1 MHGYQIGQEVE
12 GVVESILPFG
22 VFLRLSD
29 KTKAY
34 IRRRELDLEPD
45 LEPAQVTRVGEM
57 IQGVIIGLETT
68 DKHLELSRRVLLE
81 DGWDDF
87 LRTHREGS
95 VIEGAISALHP
106 HGVFVRLCPGIRG
119 FVPLDELSESRI
131 SHPEDSF
138 WVEDHVEA
146 VVTRIDQSRKKVWLS
161 VKARLRQRKQA
172 LAVFD
177 KVGTEM
183 EEVEDVTA
191 AIAAAFTG
199 EMITPEVCLLVGPIL
214 VVEDHAEMRNSLTTW
229 LKHHGCEIEQAATLA
244 EGLSLVGQRNWGLI
258 LVDLNLF
265 DCEGLDLVRHAKR
278 LGSKAHICVMSTPDS
293 LAIRAAEIERVEVS
307 EVFPKPL
314 DLVELEQ
321 FFLRLAG
328 GEAIKPWRAKHT
340 PEPDQTL
347 IFPEL
352 ALFEDSEEA
361 PIQRLKKAFYWV
373 TKNLRAQ
380 SGMIFY
386 LDPVSRAISVLAQTE
401 GATVNQ
407 EAFYGLRE
415 SPVKDVICEGKPVI
429 ENQASTR
436 ARARFARL
444 LDYLSFESCL
454 GVPINVHGEV
464 QHAAFFFHR
473 EPERFHRDSL
483 LRDAY
488 AGAALFS
495 SLLTEDVINKR
506 LQTMHPML
514 LSGEL
519 GAGFG
524 HEVANKISG
533 LEIQVLNLLRKCEG
547 QERLK
552 LDSTRVLDL
561 VIDMKNTVE
570 AFQQLSRVILPHGD
584 SGCDLNQVL
593 LRAETLLQ
601 PVARKDG
608 VKINRRLAEELPKV
622 AGNVITLQQIF
633 LNLMLNAVQQMA
645 LKGGDHRVLSISTS
659 LGEGQLPVQVR
670 FWDSGPG
677 IHRQLW
683 EKIFSPGF
691 STRGGSGLGLF
702 IARSFVHSLGG
713 RLSVEESFVPLGT
726 TMLVELPTAD
736 EGGAK

>member
-1 MHGYQIGQEVE
+1 MNDYQLGQEVE

-22 VFLRLSD
+22 VFLRLRD

-45 LEPAQVTRVGEM
+45 LEPAQVTRVGEL
-57 IQGVIIGLETT
+57 IRGEVIGLEKN
-68 DKHLELSRRVLLE
+68 DKCLELSRRNLLE
-81 DGWDDF
+81 DGWDEF
-87 LRTHREGS
+87 LHSHREGT

-131 SHPEDSF
+131 ARPEDLF
-138 WVEDHVEA
+138 WVEDRVEA
-146 VVTRIDQSRKKVWLS
+146 VVTRIDRGRKKVWLS
-161 VKARLRQRKQA
+161 IKARLQQRKQA

-177 KVGTEM
+177 KVGTTA
-183 EEVEDVTA
+183 EEVQDVVA

-199 EMITPEVCLLVGPIL
+199 EMITLEVCLLVGPIL
-214 VVEDHAEMRNSLTTW
+214 VVEDHTEMRDSLTTW
-229 LKHHGCEIEQAATLA
+229 LKQHGCEVEQAATLD
-244 EGLSLVGQRNWGLI
+244 EGLLLIGQKNFGLI

-265 DCEGLDLVRHAKR
+265 DCDGLDLVRQAR
-278 LGSKAHICVMSTPDS
+278 RFGSKAHICVMSTPDS
-293 LAIRAAEIERVEVS
+293 LATRAAEIEREEVS
-307 EVFPKPL
+307 EVFSKPL
-314 DLVELEQ
+314 DLVELEH

-328 GEAIKPWRAKHT
+328 GEVIKPWHAKHT
-340 PEPDQTL
+340 PEPDQAL

-352 ALFEDSEEA
+352 ELFEDSEEA
-361 PIQRLKKAFYWV
+361 PLQRLKKALDWV

-380 SGMIFY
+380 SGVIFC
-386 LDPVSRAISVLAQTE
+386 LDPISRAISVLAQTE
-401 GATVNQ
+401 GGAVNQ

-429 ENQASTR
+429 ENHASSR
-436 ARARFARL
+436 GRARFTRL

-454 GVPINVHGEV
+454 GVPIKVHGEI

-473 EPERFHRDSL
+473 EPERFQRDSL

-488 AGAALFS
+488 AGAVLFS
-495 SLLTEDVINKR
+495 ALLTEEVINKR

-552 LDSTRVLDL
+552 LDSTRVLGL
-561 VIDMKNTVE
+561 VLDMKDTVE
-570 AFQQLSRVILPHGD
+570 AFQQLSRTNLPHGD

-601 PVARKDG
+601 PVARKEG
-608 VKINRRLAEELPKV
+608 VKINRRLAEGLPKA
-622 AGNVITLQQIF
+622 AGSVITLQQVF

-645 LKGGDHRVLSISTS
+645 IKGGDHRSLSISSS
-659 LGEGQLPVQVR
+659 LGEEELPVQVR

-683 EKIFSPGF
+683 EKIFSPGV

-726 TMLVELPTAD
+726 TMLVELPAAD

>member
-1 MHGYQIGQEVE
+1 MDGYQIGQKVE

-22 VFLRLSD
+22 IFLRLRD

-34 IRRRELDLEPD
+34 IRRRELGLEPD
-45 LEPAQVTRVGEM
+45 LEPAKETRIGELV
-57 IQGVIIGLETT
+57 QGIVIGLEKT
-68 DKHLELSRRVLLE
+68 DKHLELSRRDLLE
-81 DGWDDF
+81 DGWEDF
-87 LRTHREGS
+87 LRDHRVGS
-95 VIEGAISALHP
+95 VIEGSISSLHP

-119 FVPLDELSESRI
+119 FVPVDELSENRI
-131 SHPEDSF
+131 AHPEELF
-138 WVEDHVEA
+138 WVEDRVEA
-146 VVTRIDQSRKKVWLS
+146 VVTGIDQSRKKVWLS
-161 VKARLRQRKQA
+161 IKARLQQRKRA

-177 KVGTEM
+177 KVGTGS

-191 AIAAAFTG
+191 ADTAAFTG
-199 EMITPEVCLLVGPIL
+199 EMITLEVCLLVGPIL
-214 VVEDHAEMRNSLTTW
+214 VVEDHEGMRDSLTTW
-229 LKHHGCEIEQAATLA
+229 LRQHGCEVEQAATLT
-244 EGLSLVGQRNWGLI
+244 EGISMVGQKNWGLI
-258 LVDLNLF
+258 LADLNLF
-265 DCEGLDLVRHAKR
+265 ECDGLELIRHAKK
-278 LGSKAHICVMSTPDS
+278 LGSQAHICVMSTPDS
-293 LAIRAAEIERVEVS
+293 LAKRAGEIERLEVA

-314 DLVELEQ
+314 DLVELEH

-328 GEAIKPWRAKHT
+328 GGAIKPWRAKHT
-340 PEPDQTL
+340 PELDQTL

-361 PIQRLKKAFYWV
+361 PFHRLKMALYWA

-380 SGMIFY
+380 AGMIFC
-386 LDPVSRAISVLAQTE
+386 LDPVSRAISALAQTE
-401 GATVNQ
+401 GVVVNQ
-407 EAFYGLRE
+407 EAFYNLRE
-415 SPVKDVICEGKPVI
+415 SPVKDVIYEGKPVI
-429 ENQASTR
+429 ENRASDR
-436 ARARFARL
+436 GRARFSRL

-454 GVPINVHGEV
+454 GIPIKVHGEI
-464 QHAAFFFHR
+464 QHAVFFFHR
-473 EPERFHRDSL
+473 EPERFQRDS

-495 SLLTEDVINKR
+495 ALLTEEVINRR

-552 LDSTRVLDL
+552 LDSTRVLGL
-561 VIDMKNTVE
+561 VLDMKDTVE
-570 AFQQLSRVILPHGD
+570 AFQQLSRTNLPHGD
-584 SGCDLNQVL
+584 IGCDLDQVL
-593 LRAETLLQ
+593 QRAETLLQ
-601 PVARKDG
+601 PIARKEG
-608 VKINRRLAEELPKV
+608 VKIDRRPTEELPKV
-622 AGNVITLQQIF
+622 AGNVITLQQLF

-645 LKGGDHRVLSISTS
+645 LKGGDHRVLSISCS
-659 LGEGQLPVQVR
+659 LGEGEFPIQVR

-702 IARSFVHSLGG
+702 IARSFVNSLGG
-713 RLSVEESFVPLGT
+713 RLSVEESFVSLGT
-726 TMLVELPTAD
+726 TMLVELPAAD